1 MFGMIPFDRRDDNW
15 FDVFDNF
22 EKKFLGNTNANLPA
36 FRTDIRD
43 LGDKFVLEAE
53 LPGFRKEDIS
63 LDVKEGILTITATH
77 NDAQEKKDDKT
88 YVRRERRY
96 GSFSRAFD
104 ISGIEESAVSAQYD
118 SGILTLTL
126 LKQQPAQPV
135 RRQIMI
141 E

>member
-104 ISGIEESAVSAQYD
+104 ISGIEESAISAQYD

-126 LKQQPAQPV
+126 PKQQSAQPV
-135 RRQIMI
+135 RRQIAI